1 VKFGLSIGELVVS
14 SISELDSKR
23 KEEDD
28 DVLQKSI
35 RISNLS
41 FIFEFYDNFFII
53 SQMVPNNVLTVAKLR
68 RRAR

>member
-53 SQMVPNNVLTVAKLR
+53 SQMVPNNVLMVAKLR